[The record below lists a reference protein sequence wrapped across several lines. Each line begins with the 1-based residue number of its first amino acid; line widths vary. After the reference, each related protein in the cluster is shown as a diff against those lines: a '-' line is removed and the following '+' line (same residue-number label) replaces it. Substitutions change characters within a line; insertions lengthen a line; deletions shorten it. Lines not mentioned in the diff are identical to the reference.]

1 MKTITLF
8 DICQE
13 NYIPTVR
20 YSANPE
26 TIARWGKANTIA
38 VHDGY
43 AYVEPNLKEHW
54 VDFDGETFIHSD
66 IPMDDIDWQIFHLA
80 IILHNEFELK
90 RYRLYFYNN
99 QALCGNIE
107 SLVSGID

>member
-26 TIARWGKANTIA
+26 TIARWGKANTVA

-43 AYVEPNLKEHW
+43 AYVEPDNREYW
-54 VDFDGETFIHSD
+54 AEFDGDKLIYSS
-66 IPMDDIDWQIFHLA
+66 MDMKLIDFNIYQIA
-80 IILHNEFELK
+80 TILHHEHGLNRFK
-90 RYRLYFYNN
+90 LYFFETGYSI
-99 QALCGNIE
+99 Q
-107 SLVSGID
+107 VSGIN